1 GFGGSFAVRL
11 PEVSSQILAKKL
23 ANVEAIGAGCLVA
36 CDAGPPADGRRSPA
50 PELTR
55 AGAAPR
61 RAARRSA
68 AVSDGDL
75 GTPFR
80 QRAGSAMKDAF
91 LQEALTIATTKFIG
105 LRREAFEGFP
115 EGEAL
120 RDRAR
125 AIKEATL
132 QLLDHHLETLVGN
145 VERLGGQV
153 HYAATSEEARSIVVD
168 IARRTGARMA
178 VKSKSMATEEIHLNE
193 ALERAGITPVETDLG
208 EYIIQ
213 LAHERRSHIITPAIH
228 KTKGQ

>member
-1 GFGGSFAVRL
+1 
-11 PEVSSQILAKKL
+11 
-23 ANVEAIGAGCLVA
+23 
-36 CDAGPPADGRRSPA
+36 
-50 PELTR
+50 
-55 AGAAPR
+55 
-61 RAARRSA
+61 
-68 AVSDGDL
+68 VSDGDL

-132 QLLDHHLETLVGN
+132 QRLDHHLETLVGN

-168 IARRTGARMA
+168 IARRMGARMA

-213 LAHERRSHIITPAIH
+213 LAHERPSHIITPAIH
-228 KTKGQ
+228 KTKGQVADLFRRSSSARWRPTRRC